1 MSTRPTVFIDGEAG
15 TTGLEIHRRLADR
28 TDIEIVSLPA
38 DSRKDPAARRR
49 ALNEV
54 DLAILCLPDDA
65 SREAAAMAAGGRTRL
80 LDASTAYR
88 VDPDWVYGFAEMA
101 PGQAERIA
109 AATRVS
115 NPGCYPTG
123 GIALLRPLVG
133 AGVLGAD
140 YPVSVHATSG
150 YSGGGKKLIESYESN
165 PPGADASPLRY
176 YGLNLEHKHVPE
188 LEVHGQLA
196 HRPIFLPSV
205 GNWRQGM
212 LVAVPLHLR
221 ALARPVSGTDL
232 HGILADYY
240 EGQKLVRV
248 MPLEL
253 ASKTSLAHLDPEA
266 LNGTDMLEL
275 FVFAHPAHG
284 QVTLVAR
291 LDNLGKGA
299 SGAAVQ
305 NMDLMLGLNRD

>member
-1 MSTRPTVFIDGEAG
+1 MTRPTIFIDGEAG

-28 TDIEIVSLPA
+28 ADIEIVSLPA

-88 VDPDWVYGFAEMA
+88 TDPDWVYGFAELA
-101 PGQAERIA
+101 PGHAERIA
-109 AATRVS
+109 AAKRVS

-123 GIALLRPLVG
+123 GIALLRPLVE
-133 AGVLGAD
+133 AGVLGGD
-140 YPVSVHATSG
+140 YPVSVHASSG
-150 YSGGGKKLIESYESN
+150 YSGGGKKLIEAYESN
-165 PPGADASPLRY
+165 PPGADASALRF

-188 LEVHGQLA
+188 LQVHSRLA

-205 GNWRQGM
+205 GGWRQGM

-221 ALARPVSGTDL
+221 ALAKPVTGADL
-232 HGILADYY
+232 HAILDDYY
-240 EGQKLVRV
+240 RGQKLVRV
-248 MPLEL
+248 LPLE
-253 ASKTSLAHLDPEA
+253 ASGKASLAHLDIEV

-275 FVFAHPAHG
+275 FVFANPAHG
-284 QVTLVAR
+284 QATLVAR

-305 NMDLMLGLNRD
+305 NMDLMLGLGRA

>member
-1 MSTRPTVFIDGEAG
+1 MTNRPTVFIDGEAG
-15 TTGLEIHRRLADR
+15 TTGLEIHRRLAGR
-28 TDIEIVSLPA
+28 ADIELVSLPA
-38 DSRKDPAARRR
+38 DSRKDPEARRR

-65 SREAAAMAAGGRTRL
+65 AREAAAMAAGGRTRL

-88 VDPDWVYGFAEMA
+88 VDPDWVYGFAEMT
-101 PGQAERIA
+101 PGQADRIA
-109 AATRVS
+109 AARRVS

-123 GIALLRPLVG
+123 GIALLRPLVE
-133 AGVLGAD
+133 AGVLGGD
-140 YPVSVHATSG
+140 YPISIHATSG
-150 YSGGGKKLIESYESN
+150 YSGGGKKLIESYEAN
-165 PPGADASPLRY
+165 PPAADASPLRY
-176 YGLNLEHKHVPE
+176 YGLNHEHKHVPE
-188 LEVHGQLA
+188 LQVHGLLA

-205 GNWRQGM
+205 GDWRQGM

-221 ALARPVSGTDL
+221 ALARPVSGADL
-232 HGILADYY
+232 HGILADYFQ
-240 EGQKLVRV
+240 GQKLVRV

-253 ASKTSLAHLDPEA
+253 SSKTSLSHLDPEA
-266 LNGTDMLEL
+266 LNGTDLLEL

-284 QVTLVAR
+284 QATLVAR

-305 NMDLMLGLNRD
+305 NMDLMLGLGRS

>member
-1 MSTRPTVFIDGEAG
+1 MSNRPTVFIDGEAG
-15 TTGLEIHRRLADR
+15 TTGLEIHRRLAGR
-28 TDIEIVSLPA
+28 ADIEIVSLPA
-38 DSRKDPAARRR
+38 DSRKDPAARRQ

-65 SREAAAMAAGGRTRL
+65 AREAAAMAAGGRTRL

-109 AATRVS
+109 AAPRVS

-123 GIALLRPLVG
+123 GIALIRPLVESS
-133 AGVLGAD
+133 VLGTD
-140 YPVSVHATSG
+140 YPVSIHATSG
-150 YSGGGKKLIESYESN
+150 YSGGGKKLIESYEAS
-165 PPGADASPLRY
+165 PPAADASPLRY
-176 YGLNLEHKHVPE
+176 YGLNHEHKHVPE
-188 LEVHGQLA
+188 LQMHGLLA

-221 ALARPVSGTDL
+221 ALARPVSGADL
-232 HGILADYY
+232 HSILADRYQ
-240 EGQKLVRV
+240 GQALVRV
-248 MPLEL
+248 MPLERS
-253 ASKTSLAHLDPEA
+253 SKTSLSHLDPEA
-266 LNGTDMLEL
+266 LNGTDLLEL

-284 QVTLVAR
+284 QATLVAR

-305 NMDLMLGLNRD
+305 NMDLMLGLGQD

>member
-1 MSTRPTVFIDGEAG
+1 MTNRPTVFIDGEAG
-15 TTGLEIHRRLADR
+15 TTGLEIHRRLAGR
-28 TDIEIVSLPA
+28 NDIEIVSLPA
-38 DSRKDPAARRR
+38 DSRKDPEARRR

-101 PGQAERIA
+101 PGQADRIA
-109 AATRVS
+109 AARRVS

-123 GIALLRPLVG
+123 GIALIRPLVE
-133 AGVLGAD
+133 AGVLGPD

-150 YSGGGKKLIESYESN
+150 YSGGGKKLIESYEAT
-165 PPGADASPLRY
+165 PPAADASPLRY
-176 YGLNLEHKHVPE
+176 YGLNLDHKHVPE
-188 LEVHGQLA
+188 LHVHGRLA

-205 GNWRQGM
+205 GDWRQGM

-221 ALARPVSGTDL
+221 ALARPVSGGDL
-232 HGILADYY
+232 HDILADYY
-240 EGQKLVRV
+240 QGQKLVRV

-253 ASKTSLAHLDPEA
+253 SSKTSLSHLDPEE

-284 QVTLVAR
+284 QATLVAR

-305 NMDLMLGLNRD
+305 NMDLMLGLNT

>member
-1 MSTRPTVFIDGEAG
+1 MTTRPTVFIDGEAG
-15 TTGLEIHRRLADR
+15 TTGLEIHRRLAGR

-49 ALNEV
+49 VLNEV

-65 SREAAAMAAGGRTRL
+65 SREAAAMAEGGPTRL
-80 LDASTAYR
+80 LDASTAFR
-88 VDPDWVYGFAEMA
+88 THPDWVYGFAELA
-101 PGQAERIA
+101 PGHAERIA
-109 AATRVS
+109 AAKRVS

-123 GIALLRPLVG
+123 GIALLRPLVE
-133 AGVLGAD
+133 AQVLGDD

-165 PPGADASPLRY
+165 PPGEDASALRY

-188 LEVHGQLA
+188 LQVHSRLA

-205 GNWRQGM
+205 GAWRQGM
-212 LVAVPLHLR
+212 LVAIPLHLR
-221 ALARPVSGTDL
+221 ALAKPVAGPDL
-232 HGILADYY
+232 HRILDDYY
-240 EGQKLVRV
+240 RGQRLVRV
-248 MPLEL
+248 LPYVET
-253 ASKTSLAHLDPEA
+253 SKGSLGHLDIEV

-275 FVFAHPAHG
+275 FVFAHPGHG
-284 QVTLVAR
+284 QATLVAR

-305 NMDLMLGLNRD
+305 NMDLMLGLARA

>member
-1 MSTRPTVFIDGEAG
+1 MTTRPTVFIDGEAG
-15 TTGLEIHRRLADR
+15 TTGLEIHRRLAGR
-28 TDIEIVSLPA
+28 GDIEIVSLPA
-38 DSRKDPAARRR
+38 DSRKDPEARRR

-88 VDPDWVYGFAEMA
+88 VDPDWVYGFAELA
-101 PGQAERIA
+101 PGHADRIA
-109 AATRVS
+109 AAKRVS

-123 GIALLRPLVG
+123 GIALIRPLVE
-133 AGVLGAD
+133 AGVLGSD
-140 YPVSVHATSG
+140 YPVSIHATSG
-150 YSGGGKKLIESYESN
+150 YSGGGKKLIESYEAK
-165 PPGADASPLRY
+165 PPAADASPLRY

-188 LEVHGQLA
+188 LQVHGLLA

-205 GNWRQGM
+205 GDWRQGM

-221 ALARPVSGTDL
+221 ALARPVSGADL

-240 EGQKLVRV
+240 QGQKLVRV

-253 ASKTSLAHLDPEA
+253 SGKTSLSHLDPET
-266 LNGTDMLEL
+266 LNGTDLLEL

-284 QVTLVAR
+284 QATLVAR

-305 NMDLMLGLNRD
+305 NMDLMLGLARD

>member
-1 MSTRPTVFIDGEAG
+1 MTTRPTVFIDGEAG
-15 TTGLEIHRRLADR
+15 TTGLEIHRRLAGR
-28 TDIEIVSLPA
+28 SDIEIVSLPP
-38 DSRKDPAARRR
+38 DSRKDPEARRR

-88 VDPDWVYGFAEMA
+88 VDPDWVYGFAELA
-101 PGQAERIA
+101 PGHADRIA
-109 AATRVS
+109 AAQRVS

-123 GIALLRPLVG
+123 GIALIRPLVE
-133 AGVLGAD
+133 AGVLGPD
-140 YPVSVHATSG
+140 YPISVHATSG
-150 YSGGGKKLIESYESN
+150 YSGGGKKLIESYEAH
-165 PPGADASPLRY
+165 PPAADASPLRY

-188 LEVHGQLA
+188 LQVHGRLA

-221 ALARPVSGTDL
+221 ALARPVSGEDL
-232 HGILADYY
+232 HGILAAYY
-240 EGQKLVRV
+240 QGQKLVRV

-253 ASKTSLAHLDPEA
+253 SSKTSLSHLDPEA
-266 LNGTDMLEL
+266 LNGTDQLEL
-275 FVFAHPAHG
+275 FVFAHPTHG
-284 QVTLVAR
+284 QATLVAR

-305 NMDLMLGLNRD
+305 NMDLMLGLAS